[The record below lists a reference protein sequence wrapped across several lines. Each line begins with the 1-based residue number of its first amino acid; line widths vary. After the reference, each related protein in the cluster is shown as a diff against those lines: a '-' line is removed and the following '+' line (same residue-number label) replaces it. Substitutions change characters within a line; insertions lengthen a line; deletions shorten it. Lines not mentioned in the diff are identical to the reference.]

1 MPRGIVVLALG
12 LAACHSAGP
21 KSAPSTGPSGF
32 AVQGP
37 FTPPVSA
44 GDVAAF
50 RAAVPA
56 VDTGGHCEPA
66 PTGPML
72 QPGQRAFWYAF
83 GPRESRRR
91 NVMLIVD
98 SVGHP
103 VRYSDLRGDLRGP
116 NDSSISAANPPGP
129 RTSIALNLLDQSGML
144 RNTGVEPETPALRVR
159 GPSILDAANLG
170 TPARMIERILKE
182 CARRPG

>member
-1 MPRGIVVLALG
+1 
-12 LAACHSAGP
+12 
-21 KSAPSTGPSGF
+21 
-32 AVQGP
+32 
-37 FTPPVSA
+37 
-44 GDVAAF
+44 
-50 RAAVPA
+50 
-56 VDTGGHCEPA
+56 
-66 PTGPML
+66 ML
-72 QPGQRAFWYAF
+72 QPGQRAFWYPF

-116 NDSSISAANPPGP
+116 NDSSISAANPRGP

-144 RNTGVEPETPALRVR
+144 RNTGLGPETPVLRVR